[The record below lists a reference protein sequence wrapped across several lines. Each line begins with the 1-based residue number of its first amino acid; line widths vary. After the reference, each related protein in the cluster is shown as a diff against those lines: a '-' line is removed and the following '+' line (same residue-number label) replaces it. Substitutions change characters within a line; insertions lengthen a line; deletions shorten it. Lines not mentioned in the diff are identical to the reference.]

1 MGLFDVFKN
10 NLRKETTDVDFE
22 KVKYTGKMK
31 LENNFDGPI
40 DSPTWQQVQLYIN
53 IMIQNDEEFI
63 TLTLSEAVYGVRFMQ
78 ACSVKGG
85 YSLQLGVETDAKTN
99 LVERVC
105 DKKELVE
112 RFAQFYEYGF
122 VHDIDQFKPVSFM
135 KH

>member
-1 MGLFDVFKN
+1 MGLFDLFKN
-10 NLRKETTDVDFE
+10 KLREKTTNMDFE

-40 DSPTWQQVQLYIN
+40 DSPTWQQVQLYIDK
-53 IMIQNDEEFI
+53 MIQNNEEFI
-63 TLTLSEAVYGVRFMQ
+63 TLTLSEAVYGVRYMQ

-85 YSLQLGVETDAKTN
+85 YSLQLGVETDAQTN

-122 VHDIDQFKPVSFM
+122 VHDMDQFKPVSFFT
-135 KH
+135 

>member
-1 MGLFDVFKN
+1 MGLFDIFKN
-10 NLRKETTDVDFE
+10 KLRKKTSDVDFE
-22 KVKYTGKMK
+22 KVKYTGKME
-31 LENNFDGPI
+31 LENNFDEPI

-53 IMIQNDEEFI
+53 KMIQNNQEFI
-63 TLTLSEAVYGVRFMQ
+63 TLTLNEAVYGVRYMQ

-122 VHDIDQFKPVSFM
+122 VHDIDQFKPVSFLA
-135 KH
+135 

>member
-1 MGLFDVFKN
+1 MGLFDLFKN
-10 NLRKETTDVDFE
+10 KLREKTTNMDFE
-22 KVKYTGKMK
+22 KVKYTGKMN

-40 DSPTWQQVQLYIN
+40 DSPTWQQVQLYIDK
-53 IMIQNDEEFI
+53 MIQNNEEFI
-63 TLTLSEAVYGVRFMQ
+63 TLTLSEAVYGVRYMQ

-85 YSLQLGVETDAKTN
+85 YSLQLGVETDAQTN

-122 VHDIDQFKPVSFM
+122 VHDMDQFKPVSFFT
-135 KH
+135 

>member
-1 MGLFDVFKN
+1 MRLFDIFKN
-10 NLRKETTDVDFE
+10 NLRKTTTDVDFE
-22 KVKYTGKMK
+22 KVEYTGKMK

-40 DSPTWQQVQLYIN
+40 DSPTWQQVELYIN
-53 IMIQNDEEFI
+53 KMIQNDEEFI
-63 TLTLSEAVYGVRFMQ
+63 TLTLSEAVYGVRYMQ

-85 YSLQLGVETDAKTN
+85 YSLQLGIETDAKTN

-122 VHDIDQFKPVSFM
+122 VNDIDQFKPVSFFA
-135 KH
+135 

>member
-1 MGLFDVFKN
+1 MGLFDFFKN
-10 NLRKETTDVDFE
+10 NLRKKTTDVDFE
-22 KVKYTGKMK
+22 KVEYTGKMK

-40 DSPTWQQVQLYIN
+40 DSPTWQQVELYIN
-53 IMIQNDEEFI
+53 KMMQNNEEFI
-63 TLTLSEAVYGVRFMQ
+63 TLTLSEAVYGVRYMQ

-112 RFAQFYEYGF
+112 RFVQFYKYG
-122 VHDIDQFKPVSFM
+122 VVYDIDQFKPVSFFA
-135 KH
+135 